1 MNVLNAYQQ
10 GAVSMSRKNDAHV
23 VINNK
28 EFIICGYESSEYLQ
42 KVAAYLNNKI
52 AECKEIEGYQNLDRD
67 MKNFM
72 LEVNIVDDY
81 FKAQDKVSELEAE
94 QSKKED
100 ELYQLKHEYIA
111 LKEQLKKV
119 QSELEQVEAAKRQQ
133 KCLEKQE
140 EQVTEDR

>member
-1 MNVLNAYQQ
+1 
-10 GAVSMSRKNDAHV
+10 MSTKNDAHV
-23 VINNK
+23 VINNR

-67 MKNFM
+67 MKDCM
-72 LEVNIVDDY
+72 LEINIVDDY
-81 FKAQDKVSELEAE
+81 FKAQDKVTELEAE

-111 LKEQLKKV
+111 QKEQLKKV
-119 QSELEQVEAAKRQQ
+119 QSELEQLRQVYEAGKQQQ
-133 KCLEKQE
+133 KCLEEQE
-140 EQVTEDR
+140 EQVTEDREKR